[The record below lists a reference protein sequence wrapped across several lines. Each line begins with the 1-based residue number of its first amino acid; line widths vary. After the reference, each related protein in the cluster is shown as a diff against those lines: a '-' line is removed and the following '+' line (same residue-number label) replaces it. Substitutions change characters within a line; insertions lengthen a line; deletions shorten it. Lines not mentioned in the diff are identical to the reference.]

1 MSFVA
6 LSFFLCVIEIAE
18 WTSFHAHLPSPAL
31 LQDWLMAGV
40 DAEAG
45 CSPVIGVRTMTDT
58 GNQAAPHNIRS
69 HASIGGSL
77 SH

>member
-1 MSFVA
+1 
-6 LSFFLCVIEIAE
+6 
-18 WTSFHAHLPSPAL
+18 
-31 LQDWLMAGV
+31 MAGV

-69 HASIGGSL
+69 RASIGGSL